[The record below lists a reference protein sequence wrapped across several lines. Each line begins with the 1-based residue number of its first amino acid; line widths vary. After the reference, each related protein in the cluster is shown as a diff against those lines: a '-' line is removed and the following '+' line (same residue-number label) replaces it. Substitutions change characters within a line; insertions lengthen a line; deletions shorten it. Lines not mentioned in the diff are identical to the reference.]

1 MIREG
6 RFGTFEAVTVLLWP
20 TLAKIYLSFSTG
32 IIQENYSA
40 AWLVVFLGCL
50 TAIFWFLPLAALLK
64 RFPGE
69 DLVSIAE
76 NVTGPLIGKI
86 LSGVIVLFF
95 FISTTLL
102 LRQISEIVIGTALPM
117 IPLVVIIITFTFVM
131 LLPSVWGLES
141 VARVSALITPYLLA
155 GGIGLFLLQFG
166 NMNPNYLAPLWG
178 PGIKKLMINSF
189 FRSSILSE
197 LVFLAFLAPFLP
209 KKNPFKTGLILIA
222 VATALL
228 TGAMM
233 VTQMVFPPPVA
244 AEHTYPFYE
253 MARSIYFGRFYQ
265 RIEFI
270 FILVWITMVLFSLSL
285 RFYFTTIGLARIFR
299 MPYYQPLLGMTA
311 LAVLAVALLYH
322 NYTTTVYL
330 DNLIRGRWAWVPA
343 FLVPSFIYLT
353 AVVSRKR
360 GKNNA

>member
-1 MIREG
+1 MIRQG
-6 RFGTFEAVTVLLWP
+6 RFGTFEAVTILLWP

-40 AWLVVFLGCL
+40 AWLGVFLGCL
-50 TAIFWFLPLAALLK
+50 IAFFWFLPLAALLK

-76 NVTGPLIGKI
+76 NVTGPVIGKI
-86 LSGVIVLFF
+86 LSGVMVLYF

-102 LRQISEIVIGTALPM
+102 LRQIAETVIGTALPM
-117 IPLVVIIITFTFVM
+117 IPLTVIIITFTLVM

-141 VARVSALITPYLLA
+141 AARVSALITPYLLA
-155 GGIGLFLLQFG
+155 GGIVLFLLQSG

-178 PGIKKLMINSF
+178 PGISKLMINGF

-197 LVFLAFLAPFLP
+197 LVFLGFLAPSLP
-209 KKNPFKTGLILIA
+209 KLNPFKTGLILIT
-222 VATALL
+222 VATVLL

-265 RIEFI
+265 RIEFL

-285 RFYFTTIGLARIFR
+285 RFYFTTVGLAKIFR

-311 LAVLAVALLYH
+311 LAILAVALLYPD
-322 NYTTTVYL
+322 YTATVYL
-330 DNLIRGRWAWVPA
+330 DNLFRGRWAWVPA
-343 FLVPSFIYLT
+343 FLVPASIYLA
-353 AVVSRKR
+353 AVSMGKR
-360 GKNNA
+360 GKSNA

>member
-1 MIREG
+1 MIRQG

-40 AWLVVFLGCL
+40 AWLAVFLGCL
-50 TAIFWFLPLAALLK
+50 TAFFWFLPLAALLK

-76 NVTGPLIGKI
+76 NVTGPIFGKI
-86 LSGVIVLFF
+86 LSGVMVLYFL
-95 FISTTLL
+95 ISTTLL
-102 LRQISEIVIGTALPM
+102 LRQIAETVIGTALPM
-117 IPLVVIIITFTFVM
+117 IPLTVIIITFTVIM

-141 VARVSALITPYLLA
+141 VTRVSALITPYLLA
-155 GGIGLFLLQFG
+155 GGIVLFLLQSG
-166 NMNPNYLAPLWG
+166 NMNSNYLAPLWG
-178 PGIKKLMINSF
+178 PGIGRLMINGF

-197 LVFLAFLAPFLP
+197 LVFLGFLAPSLP
-209 KKNPFKTGLILIA
+209 KVNPFKTGLILIA
-222 VATALL
+222 VATVLL

-253 MARSIYFGRFYQ
+253 IARSIYFGRFYQ
-265 RIEFI
+265 RIEFL

-285 RFYFTTIGLARIFR
+285 RFYFTAVGLARIFR

-311 LAVLAVALLYH
+311 LAVLAVALLYP

-343 FLVPSFIYLT
+343 FLVPAFIYLT

-360 GKNNA
+360 GKNDA